1 MFDYLAMLENQL
13 TSYLEGLSQDGPNE
27 METGDQV
34 KAVELGIHLYSKVHE
49 LEAAGAVPFRTRGRS
64 EAADDEIRLRHRRLA
79 NLYGLW
85 LKAARLLAPKVERWS
100 CDGSQMILAGTFR
113 SSLEH
118 AHIYRCINI
127 DHVLEGDAQLARGE
141 KFTMQEVRDG
151 LRARLLA
158 AS

>member
-1 MFDYLAMLENQL
+1 MYDLTRMLESQL
-13 TSYLEGLSQDGPNE
+13 AVYLEGLSQDGTKE
-27 METGDQV
+27 VQSVEQV
-34 KAVELGIHLYSKVHE
+34 KVVELGVHLYSKVHE
-49 LEAAGAVPFRTRGRS
+49 LEAAGAVPFRTRERS
-64 EAADDEIRLRHRRLA
+64 EAADEAIRVRHHRLD

-85 LKAARLLAPKVERWS
+85 LKAARILMPTVERWAH
-100 CDGSQMILAGTFR
+100 DGSQIILAGTFR
-113 SSLEH
+113 SSVEH
-118 AHIYRCINI
+118 AHIYRSINI